1 MKRCPEA
8 VIGHWKHGVLSL
20 NEKITKNTLLRML
33 CGKMFP
39 LDWNPSNLWLKSYFK
54 FMFFIQFFAMKTP
67 ASKTLFK
74 KVAGLYFATLLRLR
88 RNSATGVFL
97 WILWNVVEHLL
108 IEHLQVTDFKMSR
121 DDLEK
126 CFLL

>member
-1 MKRCPEA
+1 
-8 VIGHWKHGVLSL
+8 
-20 NEKITKNTLLRML
+20 
-33 CGKMFP
+33 
-39 LDWNPSNLWLKSYFK
+39 
-54 FMFFIQFFAMKTP
+54 MFFIQFLAMKTP
-67 ASKTLFK
+67 VSKTLFK